1 MKICCMT
8 LQLAPFQPLWFW
20 WLYVEILEP
29 PDRTNLDPW
38 LIWRELLWRATGL
51 AADFLQ
57 VRIYCVCVR
66 ESIIVLEFIYPCSK
80 TYPTLANTCGK
91 IDPHTFQISEST
103 WRQRTFPSTKT
114 FSQVATGEIFN
125 NCTTTLC
132 QTLLVILTP
141 LGVLFASQVIS
152 NPILKSILAP
162 AFSV

>member
-91 IDPHTFQISEST
+91 ITNS
-103 WRQRTFPSTKT
+103 K
-114 FSQVATGEIFN
+114 
-125 NCTTTLC
+125 
-132 QTLLVILTP
+132 
-141 LGVLFASQVIS
+141 S
-152 NPILKSILAP
+152 NKNGCGNKMDEKSIIIWITLMMKKRRERDQCLKRRST
-162 AFSV
+162 FLMFYLIF

>member
-1 MKICCMT
+1 MPTYMPLPPISLFLIFSTFLSRPAHLSLPKSLYIFSPCT
-8 LQLAPFQPLWFW
+8 TSPSTKVNVQLHHSQL
-20 WLYVEILEP
+20 
-29 PDRTNLDPW
+29 
-38 LIWRELLWRATGL
+38 
-51 AADFLQ
+51 
-57 VRIYCVCVR
+57 
-66 ESIIVLEFIYPCSK
+66 
-80 TYPTLANTCGK
+80 PTLGRFFCITVHICA
-91 IDPHTFQISEST
+91 DPHTFQISEST